1 MDLTEIIQSYVN
13 GSLGEFEKDRFEKQL
28 AQNPDLLAR
37 VEKERLVQ
45 QMVDDTA
52 MEDLRE
58 RMKEIADQ
66 EE

>member
-1 MDLTEIIQSYVN
+1 MELTEIIQSYVN
-13 GSLGEFEKDRFEKQL
+13 GSLGQFEKERFEKQL
-28 AQNPDLLAR
+28 AKNPDLLAR

-45 QMVDDTA
+45 EMVDDTT

-58 RMKEIADQ
+58 RMKKIADQ